1 MTSKSA
7 LLPALVLAACTGT
20 DVGNP
25 VESRNDV
32 SLLESSF
39 QAGAEL
45 GMDSGRVTEAW
56 IVVED
61 MRLYRGEGC
70 DDRFARFDENIAI
83 DLQGRGFSDRF
94 ASVNLSEACQIEFDL
109 EPFDEDF
116 PSSAPEELRDVAA
129 YFAGSW
135 GENGRF
141 ELRIRSME
149 DIEITSRGAQVGT
162 GSEKLFFA
170 VVAREIFSQNYLD
183 TAQVDTDGVV
193 RIEEGQNDSLRISME
208 AALRTAFRIY
218 DDDDGDG
225 ELDPDEYD
233 DGDDILAQ

>member
-1 MTSKSA
+1 MTAKFA

-25 VESRNDV
+25 VESRNGV
-32 SLLESSF
+32 SLLESTF

-45 GMDSGRVTEAW
+45 GMNSGRVTDAW

-70 DDRFARFDENIAI
+70 DDRFARFDKPVAL
-83 DLQGRGFSDRF
+83 DLQGRGFPDGF
-94 ASVNLSEACQIEFDL
+94 ASINLSQACEIEFDL
-109 EPFDEDF
+109 EPFDEGF
-116 PSSAPEELRDVAA
+116 PAAAPEGLRGVAV

-149 DIEITSRGAQVGT
+149 DIEITSRDARLGT
-162 GSEKLFFA
+162 GAETLFFA

-218 DDDDGDG
+218 DDDDGNG
-225 ELDPDEYD
+225 ELDADEYD
-233 DGDDILAQ
+233 DEDDILAQ